1 MSRVRDVIGRT
12 TKVWRDFFIINWNW
26 KSTLTGSNVSSAS
39 ACVWITGRNRKTRP
53 PGRSSYRPIL
63 ERLPYFRG
71 SEMGSSIAAPKF
83 PIGGTDYPTGT
94 HRLRS
99 SFIMW
104 RPTSRGL
111 WIKTP
116 AIRSFGSTTEGT
128 EEHRSKSRTSVSS
141 YLNPEIT

>member
-1 MSRVRDVIGRT
+1 
-12 TKVWRDFFIINWNW
+12 
-26 KSTLTGSNVSSAS
+26 TGGKR
-39 ACVWITGRNRKTRP
+39 ITRP
-53 PGRSSYRPIL
+53 PGRSSYRLIL

-104 RPTSRGL
+104 RPISRGL
-111 WIKTP
+111 WIKTRAVPFRHSTQPQRNIDLNRGVPFP
-116 AIRSFGSTTEGT
+116 AISSRKSHRDLKWPDSNYRRIRMPEG
-128 EEHRSKSRTSVSS
+128 
-141 YLNPEIT
+141 L